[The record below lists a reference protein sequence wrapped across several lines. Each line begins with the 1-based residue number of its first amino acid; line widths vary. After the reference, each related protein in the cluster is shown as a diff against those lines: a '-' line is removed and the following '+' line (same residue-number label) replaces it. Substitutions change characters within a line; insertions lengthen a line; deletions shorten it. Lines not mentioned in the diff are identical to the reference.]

1 MTDQFY
7 TNPRVLD
14 RLHEGPLG
22 SHIDGFAA
30 WLSEQGYMKLT
41 ITYGLR
47 LVGALSCWMQ
57 QRGISASDLDEK
69 TTADFLR
76 ERRNERRIHLGDMSK
91 LNLLLKYLRRSHVI
105 PVPAA
110 VVDNSEVGSIMRHF
124 ADYLSQ
130 ERRLS
135 EASLHN
141 YLPVVRQFLEE
152 RFGAQPIIF
161 EEIQQVDISGFVLSY
176 TNRFSRAR
184 AKVMVT
190 ALRSFFSFLRL
201 RGSISTDLAS
211 VVPTVANWQCAT
223 LPNWI
228 PPEDVEHLLSS
239 CDQSTSN
246 GQRNYTILLL
256 LARLGLRS
264 GEVVNM
270 TLDDIDWEAGEIRVG
285 GKGRR
290 HDRLPLPKE
299 VGEALTRYLCQG
311 RPRCST
317 RRVFVRMRAPVR
329 GFISRG
335 AIYSIVQQA
344 FDRAGLHPSHK
355 GPHTLRHSLAT
366 NMLRKGASLSEIGEI
381 LRHRDLATTQIY
393 AKVDLEALS
402 KIAQPW
408 PGGEQ

>member
-1 MTDQFY
+1 MTDQFH
-7 TNPRVLD
+7 TDQQVLD

-22 SHIDGFAA
+22 PFIDGFAA
-30 WLSEQGYMKLT
+30 WLSDQGYAKLT

-47 LVGALSCWMQ
+47 LIGALSCWMQ
-57 QRGISASDLDEK
+57 LQGLSVRGLDEK
-69 TTADFLR
+69 VTADFLR
-76 ERRNERRIHLGDMSK
+76 DRQSARRIQLADIPK
-91 LNLLLKYLRRSHVI
+91 LNLLLKHLRLLHVI

-110 VVDNSEVGSIMRHF
+110 EVDKSELGSIVRSF

-135 EASLHN
+135 EASLQN
-141 YLPVVRQFLEE
+141 YVPVVRQFLEE
-152 RFGAQPIIF
+152 RFGTRPVMLN
-161 EEIQQVDISGFVLSY
+161 EIKQIDISRFVLRY
-176 TNRFSRAR
+176 TNRFNRAR
-184 AKVMVT
+184 AKMMVS
-190 ALRSFFSFLRL
+190 ALRSFLRFLHL
-201 RGSISTDLAS
+201 RGYISIDLAS
-211 VVPTVANWQCAT
+211 VVPTVANWQYAT

-228 PPEDVEHLLSS
+228 PPEDVEHLLNS
-239 CDQSTSN
+239 CDQSTDT
-246 GQRNYTILLL
+246 GQRDYTILLL

-270 TLDDIDWEAGEIRVG
+270 TLEDIDWEAGEIRVG

-290 HDRLPLPKE
+290 HDRLPLPKD

-317 RRVFVRMRAPVR
+317 RRVFVRMRAPLR
-329 GFISRG
+329 GLMGRG
-335 AIYSIVQQA
+335 AIYSMVQRA
-344 FDRAGLHPSHK
+344 FERAKLHPSHK

-366 NMLRKGASLSEIGEI
+366 NMLRKGVSLGEIGEI

-393 AKVDLEALS
+393 AKVDLEALG